1 MATNTLSSTVKFAPL
16 SLDFAKPSQL
26 HSATKS
32 LGLVLLI
39 AGAIGL
45 AFAAVQLKQ
54 TFDARTTL
62 QQRNSEL
69 SARVQTLKDQAN
81 ATRSRKTD
89 VADPQDVAR
98 TRAAKQVAT
107 ELQMPWSDL
116 LSAFEAA
123 PTQDIAVLSIEP
135 SAARRSVK
143 VTAEAKHAQA
153 MLRYLSALQKDKR
166 LTQVMLI
173 QHQVQQQV
181 AGTPLRFQL
190 QAYWGGGFAGA
201 PEVVPALMTAEP
213 ENNSNKPLMANNAA
227 QSLPQSEQNTLAQQ
241 MNIRPAAPANAV
253 PAQDLA
259 ARSPRN

>member
-1 MATNTLSSTVKFAPL
+1 MATNTFNPKVKFAPL
-16 SLDFAKPSQL
+16 SLDFAKHSHL
-26 HSATKS
+26 HGGTKS
-32 LGLVLLI
+32 LGLVLLL
-39 AGAIGL
+39 AGALGM
-45 AFAAVQLKQ
+45 AYAAIQLKQ
-54 TFDARTTL
+54 AYEARAVL
-62 QQRNSEL
+62 AQRNSEL
-69 SARVQTLKDQAN
+69 TAQLQLLKDKAN
-81 ATRSRKTD
+81 ATRARKTE
-89 VADPQDVAR
+89 VADPQDAAR

-166 LTQVMLI
+166 LTQVLLT

-201 PEVVPALMTAEP
+201 PEVVPALMAAEP
-213 ENNSNKPLMANNAA
+213 ESNANKPLMANNAA
-227 QSLPQSEQNTLAQQ
+227 QSLPLAEQNNLAQQ
-241 MNIRPAAPANAV
+241 LNNNTTAV
-253 PAQDLA
+253 GNSQDLA
-259 ARSPRN
+259 AKAPRN